1 MSSHRV
7 IVVGAGPAGLVT
19 ALALARN
26 NIPVVVLEAH
36 ASPQED
42 LRATTF
48 HPPTL
53 SMLDRFGITTELIAR
68 GHTSPKWQFRDR
80 AAGKVAEFDLSLLS
94 DVSPHPYRLQCEQF
108 ILTEVLRRELAKW
121 ACAALV
127 FGATVAEV
135 TQDAHGVTA
144 SWRDKDGLAKISGSF
159 LVAADG
165 ARSTVRK
172 LIPVTFDGFTYDER
186 IIQAGTSFDF
196 RTAVPDLADV
206 NYIADP
212 VEWCVL
218 LLIAGYW
225 RVSFPI
231 GPGENEEEAISEK
244 AFRRRLKAICE
255 KAEISDLTH
264 RKCWRIHQRVASS
277 FRHGRIILVGDA
289 AHINSPHGGMGMN
302 SAIHD
307 AVNLAK
313 KLSDVCLNGRNMDV
327 LDVYSRQR
335 RFVAL
340 EDVRS
345 QSMRNSRMMSERDPS
360 VRAQSLE
367 RMRKIAEDRDLSRAF
382 LLESSMMSGLQK
394 AELIN

>member
-26 NIPVVVLEAH
+26 NIPVVVLEAL

-68 GHTSPKWQFRDR
+68 GHTSTKWQFRDR
-80 AAGKVAEFDLSLLS
+80 AAGRVAEFDLSLLS
-94 DVSPHPYRLQCEQF
+94 DVTPHPYRLQCEQF
-108 ILTEVLRRELAKW
+108 ILTEVLRRELAKC
-121 ACAALV
+121 ACATLL
-127 FGATVAEV
+127 FGAAVAEA

-144 SWRDKDGLAKISGSF
+144 SRSDKNGLAKISGSF

-186 IIQAGTSFDF
+186 IIQTGTSFDF
-196 RTAVPDLADV
+196 RSAIPDLADV

-244 AFRRRLKAICE
+244 AFRRRLKTICE
-255 KAEISDLTH
+255 KAETFELTH
-264 RKCWRIHQRVASS
+264 RKCWRIHQRVASA
-277 FRHGRIILVGDA
+277 FRHGRIILAGDA

-307 AVNLAK
+307 AVNLAE
-313 KLSDVCLNGRNMDV
+313 KLSDVCLNGRDMDV

-335 RFVAL
+335 RFVAT

-382 LLESSMMSGLQK
+382 LLESSMISGLQK